1 MKIENVIFDL
11 DGTLLNTL
19 DDLRDSVN
27 HVLSEHGMPQRTLP
41 EIRSFV
47 GNGIPALIR
56 RSVPEGTDEET
67 YNICLDEMLVY
78 YAAHCDIK
86 TAAYDGINALLR
98 RLHEAGIGAAVVTNK
113 EQTAAQTLCDAKFE
127 GLIPLVIG
135 GAPGRRFKPAPDGVL
150 DAMKTL
156 GADPASTV
164 YVGDS
169 DVDMKTAANAGLPA
183 VGVLWGFR
191 DREVLEP
198 YCPIALAETVRELE
212 EILI

>member
-27 HVLSEHGMPQRTLP
+27 HVLSEHGMPQRTLR

-47 GNGIPALIR
+47 GNGIPKLIR

-67 YNICLDEMLVY
+67 CRICLDEMLVF

-98 RLHEAGIGAAVVTNK
+98 KLREAGIGAAVVTNK
-113 EQTAAQTLCDAKFE
+113 AQNAAQLLCEEKFH
-127 GLIPLVIG
+127 GLVGVVIG
-135 GAPGRRFKPAPDGVL
+135 GDPGRRYKPAPDGVF

-156 GADPASTV
+156 GAAPETTV

-169 DVDMKTAANAGLPA
+169 DVDMQTAANAGLPA

-191 DREVLEP
+191 DREDLEP
-198 YCPIALAETVRELE
+198 YHPLALAATPEELE
-212 EILI
+212 RILI